1 VVHPLG
7 LASKGRSWYLVAD
20 TDAGMRTFRVDR
32 VRSVERTGDPVV
44 RPPDFDLATAWRM
57 VTDRMEEQR
66 FGVWATGRATPE
78 VVGPLRWVF
87 GARVHIG
94 PPGDDGRVAV
104 EVGGADAAQLSWR
117 LAAFG
122 GDVVIDEPDELRAEL
137 ARIGR
142 ELAAAYSTDA

>member
-1 VVHPLG
+1 
-7 LASKGRSWYLVAD
+7 
-20 TDAGMRTFRVDR
+20 
-32 VRSVERTGDPVV
+32 
-44 RPPDFDLATAWRM
+44 M

-66 FGVWATGRATPE
+66 FGVWATGRAVPE

-87 GARVHIG
+87 GPRVHIG

-117 LAAFG
+117 LAGFG

-142 ELAAAYSTDA
+142 ELAAAYPPDP